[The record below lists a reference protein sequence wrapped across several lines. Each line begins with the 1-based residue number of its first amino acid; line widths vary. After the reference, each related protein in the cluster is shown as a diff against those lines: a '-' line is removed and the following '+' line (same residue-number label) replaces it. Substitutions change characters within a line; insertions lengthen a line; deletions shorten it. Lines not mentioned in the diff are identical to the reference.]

1 MKFAEPLE
9 SQRLSFLL
17 EKAASREAL
26 VWKVYVPKKPSPGSQ
41 DTDISPAQR
50 DEAVCWL
57 INLHNDTKLYP
68 ETLSLAI
75 SILDRFLGTI
85 KVRYPAGF

>member
-1 MKFAEPLE
+1 MRREAYPRVNMKFAEPLE

-41 DTDISPAQR
+41 LSPTT
-50 DEAVCWL
+50 
-57 INLHNDTKLYP
+57 HNNIL
-68 ETLSLAI
+68 LSI
-75 SILDRFLGTI
+75 
-85 KVRYPAGF
+85 